1 MGQVLWYSP
10 MKPGCVGCLIL
21 IVGLIFLAAL
31 GGGFLF
37 LSGNIFEEPH
47 FEVLDWSRADAPA
60 ARYRLQEIVLRDTG
74 QSGRQ
79 DPITLSERETN
90 ALVARHLA
98 ETAGLR
104 FEPFAMRL
112 VQGQFVLQ
120 GRTVLR
126 SLLQGPPFAQLA
138 TYLPASQLDRS
149 IWITVRGYITVEPG
163 EPGGKPGRARVV
175 LTEFNLGRQPVGSW
189 PFPVVMGSA
198 GSGLLKWPVPGTVR
212 DVEIEDRRV
221 VIRTR

>member
-1 MGQVLWYSP
+1 
-10 MKPGCVGCLIL
+10 MKLGCAGCLIL
-21 IVGLIFLAAL
+21 IVVLTFLAIL
-31 GGGFLF
+31 VGGFVF

-47 FEVLDWSRADAPA
+47 FEALDWSRADASA
-60 ARYRLQEIVLRDTG
+60 VRSTLREIILRDAG

-79 DPITLSERETN
+79 DPVLLSEREIN

-104 FEPFAMRL
+104 FDPFAIRL
-112 VQGQFVLQ
+112 VPGQFLLQ

-138 TYLPASQLDRS
+138 AYLPASQLNRP
-149 IWITVRGYITVEPG
+149 IWITVRGYIAVRPG
-163 EPGGKPGRARVV
+163 EPGGKPGQARVA
-175 LTEFNLGRQPVGSW
+175 LTEFTLGRQPVGNW
-189 PFPVVMGSA
+189 PFSAVMGSA
-198 GSGLLKWPVPGTVR
+198 GSGLLKWPVPGAVR
-212 DVEIEDRRV
+212 DIDIEDRKV

>member
-1 MGQVLWYSP
+1 MRL
-10 MKPGCVGCLIL
+10 GCAGCLIL
-21 IVGLIFLAAL
+21 IVVLTFLAVL
-31 GGGFLF
+31 IGGFFF

-47 FEVLDWSRADAPA
+47 FEILDWSRSDASA
-60 ARYRLQEIVLRDTG
+60 ARYRLQEIILRDAG

-79 DPITLSERETN
+79 DPIILTEREIN

-112 VQGQFVLQ
+112 VQGQFLLQ

-138 TYLPASQLDRS
+138 PYLPAAHLDRS
-149 IWITVRGYITVEPG
+149 IWITVRGYIALQPG
-163 EPGGKPGRARVV
+163 EPGGKPGRARLV
-175 LTEFNLGRQPVGSW
+175 LTEFDLGRQPVGNW
-189 PFPVVMGSA
+189 PFSVVMGSA
-198 GSGLLKWPVPGTVR
+198 GTGLLTWPVPGAVR
-212 DVEIEDRRV
+212 DVDIEDRRV

>member
-1 MGQVLWYSP
+1 
-10 MKPGCVGCLIL
+10 MKLGCAGCLIL
-21 IVGLIFLAAL
+21 LVVLIFMAAL
-31 GGGFLF
+31 VGGFFF
-37 LSGNIFEEPH
+37 LSGNIFAEPH
-47 FEVLDWSRADAPA
+47 FEALDWSRSDASA
-60 ARYRLQEIVLRDTG
+60 ARSTLREIILRDAG

-79 DPITLSERETN
+79 DPVLLSEREIN

-104 FEPFAMRL
+104 FDPFAIRL
-112 VQGQFVLQ
+112 VQGQFLLQ
-120 GRTVLR
+120 GRTLLR

-138 TYLPASQLDRS
+138 AYLPASQLDRP
-149 IWITVRGYITVEPG
+149 IWITVRGYIAVQPG

-189 PFPVVMGSA
+189 PFSAVMGSA
-198 GSGLLKWPVPGTVR
+198 GLGLLKWPVPGAVR
-212 DVEIEDRRV
+212 DVDIEDRRV

>member
-1 MGQVLWYSP
+1 
-10 MKPGCVGCLIL
+10 MKLGCAGCLIL
-21 IVGLIFLAAL
+21 IVVLAFLAIL
-31 GGGFLF
+31 VGGFVF

-47 FEVLDWSRADAPA
+47 FEALDWSRADASA
-60 ARYRLQEIVLRDTG
+60 VRSTLREIILRDAG

-79 DPITLSERETN
+79 DPVLLSEREIN

-104 FEPFAMRL
+104 FDPFAIRL
-112 VQGQFVLQ
+112 VQGQFLLQ

-138 TYLPASQLDRS
+138 AYLPASQLNRP
-149 IWITVRGYITVEPG
+149 IWITVRGYIAVRPG
-163 EPGGKPGRARVV
+163 EPGGKPGQARVA
-175 LTEFNLGRQPVGSW
+175 LTEFTLGRQPVGNW
-189 PFPVVMGSA
+189 PFSAVMGSA
-198 GSGLLKWPVPGTVR
+198 GSGLLKWPVPGAVR
-212 DVEIEDRRV
+212 DVDIEDRKV